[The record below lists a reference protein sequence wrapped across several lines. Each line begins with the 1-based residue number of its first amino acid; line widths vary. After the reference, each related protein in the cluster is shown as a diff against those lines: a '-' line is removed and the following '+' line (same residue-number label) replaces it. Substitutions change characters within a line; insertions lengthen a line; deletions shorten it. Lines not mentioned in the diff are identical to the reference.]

1 MKEEEGGAPPPPR
14 RRRRG
19 RRQPPPQHSPSDPR
33 SMSIEKVRGK
43 SRQRGTNAETE
54 GRCPHMDHMAEVRG
68 SSSTTV
74 QNGPFS
80 TPPPSFIIIFRHLD
94 RPDDADAS
102 NGDIIMM
109 WAKLDA
115 LPPPSISGV
124 MWG

>member
-1 MKEEEGGAPPPPR
+1 
-14 RRRRG
+14 
-19 RRQPPPQHSPSDPR
+19 
-33 SMSIEKVRGK
+33 MSIEKVRGK

-94 RPDDADAS
+94 RLDDDAS
-102 NGDIIMM
+102 NGDIIMLLM
-109 WAKLDA
+109 GPKLDA
-115 LPPPSISGV
+115 LPPPSRSGV
-124 MWG
+124 MWWG

>member
-1 MKEEEGGAPPPPR
+1 
-14 RRRRG
+14 
-19 RRQPPPQHSPSDPR
+19 
-33 SMSIEKVRGK
+33 MSIEKVRGK
-43 SRQRGTNAETE
+43 SRQRGTNADTE

-80 TPPPSFIIIFRHLD
+80 TPLLVPPSFIIIFRHLD
-94 RPDDADAS
+94 RPDDDDAS

>member
-1 MKEEEGGAPPPPR
+1 
-14 RRRRG
+14 
-19 RRQPPPQHSPSDPR
+19 
-33 SMSIEKVRGK
+33 MSIEKVRGK
-43 SRQRGTNAETE
+43 SRQRGTNADTE

-80 TPPPSFIIIFRHLD
+80 TPPPSFIIILRHLD
-94 RPDDADAS
+94 RSDDDDAS
-102 NGDIIMM
+102 NGDIM

-115 LPPPSISGV
+115 LPPPSRSGV